1 MRESHSSKWPEATFV
16 RSLMMGPW
24 LRKVSG
30 IRAPFRLAFGAWWIP
45 RQDHVSRP
53 LKDGKFETSE
63 VAFASGFL
71 KPGMTVLDIGA
82 HHGLYTLLASR
93 RVGRTGKVIAFEP
106 SPRERKALRLHLRIN
121 SCTNVTV
128 QPLALGDEN
137 AEGTL
142 HVVESWAAGCNSLRP
157 PDVPAQTSPVQVEV
171 ARLDDWLA
179 NHQIE
184 KVDFI
189 KLDVEGAE
197 LAVLLGATKLL
208 ERRPRPVIL
217 AEVQDI
223 RAAAWH
229 YAAREIVTML
239 EDRDYTWFQISERGE
254 LLEVDTRREAFD
266 ANIVAIPNERKE
278 DVRSQITSA
287 ARA

>member
-1 MRESHSSKWPEATFV
+1 
-16 RSLMMGPW
+16 
-24 LRKVSG
+24 
-30 IRAPFRLAFGAWWIP
+30 
-45 RQDHVSRP
+45 
-53 LKDGKFETSE
+53 
-63 VAFASGFL
+63 
-71 KPGMTVLDIGA
+71 
-82 HHGLYTLLASR
+82 
-93 RVGRTGKVIAFEP
+93 
-106 SPRERKALRLHLRIN
+106 
-121 SCTNVTV
+121 
-128 QPLALGDEN
+128 
-137 AEGTL
+137 
-142 HVVESWAAGCNSLRP
+142 
-157 PDVPAQTSPVQVEV
+157 
-171 ARLDDWLA
+171 
-179 NHQIE
+179 
-184 KVDFI
+184 
-189 KLDVEGAE
+189 
-197 LAVLLGATKLL
+197 VLLGATKLL